1 MCKIFLTHGNYY
13 FPWKPKITG
22 DKMDIQLIGVI
33 IVAVT
38 VVIVVVLW
46 GGMSIARTQIS
57 ADQMQKYEKLAEQ
70 ATAAEQKAAEE
81 QQKIA
86 VALDDMRTRLATIEK
101 LLSEVQ

>member
-1 MCKIFLTHGNYY
+1 
-13 FPWKPKITG
+13 
-22 DKMDIQLIGVI
+22 MDIQLIGVI

-70 ATAAEQKAAEE
+70 AITAEQKAAEE

-86 VALDDMRTRLATIEK
+86 VALEDMRTRLATIEK

>member
-1 MCKIFLTHGNYY
+1 
-13 FPWKPKITG
+13 
-22 DKMDIQLIGVI
+22 MDIQLIGVI